1 MSGSVKT
8 EDDDKREAALR
19 FLSRPRELDKAIR
32 RKKEQIDGLRSSLTS
47 ISVSYS
53 DMPKGGSGP
62 GSRIEDGIVGLMGL
76 EEEVAALETERSK
89 IVSSIAATISL
100 ISKPEEQQVLA
111 ELYLLGKGWDE
122 AVEATEFSR
131 EKFRKLRREAINDL
145 SSILWR

>member
-1 MSGSVKT
+1 MAGSVKT
-8 EDDDKREAALR
+8 EDGDKREAALR

-76 EEEVAALETERSK
+76 EEEVARLEKEKAEVVKEISGKIGSLENEDQKVILMQLYILYLSWEEVAARTEK
-89 IVSSIAATISL
+89 SIWTISKL
-100 ISKPEEQQVLA
+100 RNDALVE
-111 ELYLLGKGWDE
+111 LGKE
-122 AVEATEFSR
+122 R
-131 EKFRKLRREAINDL
+131 Q
-145 SSILWR
+145 